1 MKELNTRQGQY
12 CCSMT
17 SPNYL
22 INLGEA
28 NGIWDEQQVYESPL
42 DYIMALASISSDG
55 SLVESCYWADDEVR
69 ELMELV
75 KQNLGNPR
83 INQMLHNL
91 CFTWVP
97 SR

>member
-55 SLVESCYWADDEVR
+55 SLVESCYWADGIP
-69 ELMELV
+69 L
-75 KQNLGNPR
+75 NLR
-83 INQMLHNL
+83 LYEMLLEICFYIND
-91 CFTWVP
+91 
-97 SR
+97 